1 MDLAGG
7 GVVHCCGAAHGV
19 CVGAAGTGGAEGA
32 LAGGVVL
39 DHCSR
44 GADGD
49 GGGIGPA
56 EELGGGSV
64 FMGRTRERNTA
75 YHSVVI
81 GAKCTIAVIGKD
93 RVDQRAWE
101 CGPRCTIPDLAVF
114 ATARFC
120 YDPGPTNLEDLAIG

>member
-56 EELGGGSV
+56 EE
-64 FMGRTRERNTA
+64 
-75 YHSVVI
+75 HSVVI